1 VISNIKKGSD
11 ASGLITY
18 VFALQDG
25 EGRAR
30 EEIHDLG
37 GTVAGSNTKDISQGF
52 RALASLRPLLT
63 TDTAHLMLRWTEND
77 HPTLADQAKMAQRHA
92 ENLGFRHWRAAGH
105 GNHIHIVASRVNSDG
120 SVVSDSCDY
129 KAGEASRVA
138 LEVEFGL
145 VRVAVS
151 HLLDPELAQS
161 HVKAPSRQELA
172 LARKGTPSIRMQ
184 LQEAVTDALGTGA
197 TFSAFVMNL
206 RSVGVE
212 VRPHLQST
220 GRLSGISFHLDN
232 LEMKASSLGR
242 SFSWLNLRSKGL
254 DYDQERDH
262 EVAIECIR
270 RCAHSGNL
278 EGHRQD
284 IGPDVRDLGSE
295 VIGPDHGADN
305 GVVVQSVQRGE
316 HRLGGGL
323 ESSHGSSGNVHGLHR
338 RGFEEGGEVD
348 DELAQSDTRN
358 TTAGDKGSGLRPQGG
373 QISTPQHL
381 AGGADFGD
389 HRVDSARHLLHGH
402 RKSDRKF
409 TDASALVTLGNLEFS
424 ATSAPGFPPD
434 GPSINSGIRHLASA
448 VHRVDYTVRQIQD
461 QVRGLGCAELE
472 IGVLPP
478 KHRTDLST
486 FIVRVLSV
494 AQLLTEKV
502 IRWLKAMNAGGFD
515 IYCRPAILADGKRSP
530 LVFVDDLSAEKV
542 EHMRASG
549 LPLSVL
555 VESSPRN
562 FHGWVRVAEKPISA
576 DEMLGAARL
585 LAAKFGGDIGAVG
598 SRQFGRL
605 AGFTNRKR
613 RHRTSSGAPFAILRA
628 STFEVAPKG
637 PELLELM
644 RAALKSKPSHG
655 ESDQVVSEG
664 PHSAAVKVF
673 LATREKIQLRRP
685 DGTLD
690 DSAADFG
697 AVAEMLDDG
706 WTAGDACAALML
718 ASPNLHARH
727 RDAQRYAAR
736 TVEAAERA
744 VAARRSAAVPAPR
757 PRK

>member
-25 EGRAR
+25 EGRTR
-30 EEIHDLG
+30 KEIHDLG

-52 RALASLRPLLT
+52 RALASLRPLLAT
-63 TDTAHLMLRWTEND
+63 NTAHLMLRWTEND
-77 HPTLADQAKMAQRHA
+77 HPTLADQAKMALRHA
-92 ENLGFRHWRAAGH
+92 ENLEFRHWRAVSH

-120 SVVSDSCDY
+120 SVAPDNCDY

-145 VRVAVS
+145 VPVAVS
-151 HLLDPELAQS
+151 HLLDPERAKT

-172 LARKGTPSIRMQ
+172 LARKGTPSVRMQ
-184 LQEAVTDALGTGA
+184 LQEAVTGALGTGA

-220 GRLSGISFHLDN
+220 GRVSGISFHLDN

-242 SFSWLNLRSKGL
+242 SFSWKNLQSEGLN
-254 DYDQERDH
+254 YDQERDR

-284 IGPDVRDLGSE
+284 IGPDVRDF
-295 VIGPDHGADN
+295 VGPDYGADK
-305 GVVVQSVQRGE
+305 GVVVRSDQRGE
-316 HRLGGGL
+316 HRLGGSL
-323 ESSHGSSGNVHGLHR
+323 ESSDGSSGSVHGQHR
-338 RGFEEGGEVD
+338 RGFEEGGEGC
-348 DELAQSDTRN
+348 DELAPSDARH
-358 TTAGDKGSGLRPQGG
+358 TTAGHKGSNLLPQGG

-389 HRVDSARHLLHGH
+389 HRIDSPRHQLRGH

-409 TDASALVTLGNLEFS
+409 TDASALVTLGDLDLS
-424 ATSAPGFPPD
+424 ATSAPGYPPV
-434 GPSINSGIRHLASA
+434 GPLLKSGIRHLASTA
-448 VHRVDYTVRQIQD
+448 QRVDYTVRQIQD

-478 KHRTDLST
+478 KHRPDLST
-486 FIVRVLSV
+486 FIVRVFSV
-494 AQLLTEKV
+494 AQLLAVKV

-515 IYCRPAILADGKRSP
+515 IYCRPAVLPDGKRSP

-542 EHMRASG
+542 GFMRASG

-555 VESSPRN
+555 VESSPGN

-576 DEMLGAARL
+576 DEMLGAARI

-605 AGFTNRKR
+605 AGFTNRKQ
-613 RHRTSSGAPFAILRA
+613 RHETSGGAPFAILRA
-628 STFEVAPKG
+628 STFEVASKG
-637 PELLELM
+637 PEFLELM
-644 RAALKSKPSHG
+644 RSALMKMPGHG
-655 ESDQVVSEG
+655 EAGQIDSDV
-664 PHSAAVKVF
+664 PHSTAVKVF
-673 LATREKIQLRRP
+673 LAARQKMQLKRA

-690 DSAADFG
+690 DSSADFG
-697 AVAEMLDDG
+697 AVAEMLGDG
-706 WTAGDACAALML
+706 WPAGDVCVALL
-718 ASPNLHARH
+718 VASPNIHARH

-736 TVEAAERA
+736 TVEAAKRA
-744 VAARRSAAVPAPR
+744 VVARRSELVPAPR